1 MKATIS
7 SWPSLGFMTYV
18 RQIGRGVSAA
28 RAHEESDKSKHAAEE
43 RKPIKDAEQA
53 AAKAVTEERGLN
65 KDAGQAAA
73 KATTKEREPNKDV
86 EQTAVAKKKKHKK
99 NKKEQAEG
107 AAALRTPGANAED
120 SQDNAIQAAE
130 HERKAVSGFSCP
142 EILAARQRMI
152 TRRFGGH
159 ATVQV
164 GGKGSF
170 RRKHKAARKTATSY
184 DWKLKSTVKKL
195 GAKDIPEIEE
205 VNLFT
210 GDSKVIHF
218 QNPKVQAI
226 AASTYVVSGSCVTR
240 PVAGSS
246 NCAGDGEGS
255 VVGTDVGSSTG
266 GGASC
271 GVPPCLKGGADFD
284 RPRGNTQRTH
294 EVNLALATVMRANC
308 PGYFSLQGKQQ
319 WFRIC
324 ATVEAYPSAISS
336 AIDLLAV
343 PGMGNSVYPCAAAL
357 LVGIMNPP
365 SGTPHRSMSQRTTPS
380 SWPKDCRPKD
390 CDPTLRIPPVETSR
404 QQSANPTG
412 GISSGISSPGDHHGD
427 LIVYLPKGADAAM
440 ARRLISR

>member
-1 MKATIS
+1 
-7 SWPSLGFMTYV
+7 
-18 RQIGRGVSAA
+18 
-28 RAHEESDKSKHAAEE
+28 
-43 RKPIKDAEQA
+43 
-53 AAKAVTEERGLN
+53 
-65 KDAGQAAA
+65 
-73 KATTKEREPNKDV
+73 
-86 EQTAVAKKKKHKK
+86 
-99 NKKEQAEG
+99 
-107 AAALRTPGANAED
+107 
-120 SQDNAIQAAE
+120 
-130 HERKAVSGFSCP
+130 
-142 EILAARQRMI
+142 MI

-164 GGKGSF
+164 GGKGTF

-184 DWKLKSTVKKL
+184 DRKLSSALKKL
-195 GAKDIPEIEE
+195 GVTDIPEIEE

-210 GDSKVIHF
+210 ADSKVIHF
-218 QNPKVQAI
+218 QHPKVQAI

-246 NCAGDGEGS
+246 NGAGDGVGS
-255 VVGTDVGSSTG
+255 VVGTDVGSSSTG

-284 RPRGNTQRTH
+284 RPRKNTRRTH
-294 EVNLALATVMRANC
+294 EVNLALATAMRANC

-365 SGTPHRSMSQRTTPS
+365 SPVGNPHRSMSQRTTPS
-380 SWPKDCRPKD
+380 SRPKD
-390 CDPTLRIPPVETSR
+390 CDPTLRIPPVGTPR

-427 LIVYLPKGADAAM
+427 HIAYLPKGADAAM
-440 ARRLISR
+440 ARRLISGYSSRQLM